1 MLLSGEEAMAKHI
14 AALAVLLMLSTSA
27 IATMWTYHDPMLF
40 QAGYPNPSSRP
51 ADLSLMEIVKSPYF
65 PLLGQSFYSNALPV
79 NLTNSTNTIQIG
91 SKGAGTLG
99 PIPVTFGGHLEDN
112 LRYAQG
118 RSSLR
123 IGGEGSWSSLSAQGL
138 N

>member
-1 MLLSGEEAMAKHI
+1 
-14 AALAVLLMLSTSA
+14 
-27 IATMWTYHDPMLF
+27 MWSYHDPMIF
-40 QAGYPNPSSRP
+40 QTGYSNPISRS
-51 ADLSLMEIVKSPYF
+51 ADISLMEIVKAPYF

-79 NLTNSTNTIQIG
+79 NLTNSSNTIQIG

-123 IGGEGSWSSLSAQGL
+123 IGGEGSWSSLSTQGL

>member
-1 MLLSGEEAMAKHI
+1 MANHI
-14 AALAVLLMLSTSA
+14 ALLAVLLMLSTSA
-27 IATMWTYHDPMLF
+27 MATMWTYHDPMIF
-40 QAGYPNPSSRP
+40 QTGYSNPISRS
-51 ADLSLMEIVKSPYF
+51 ADISLMEIVKSPYF

-79 NLTNSTNTIQIG
+79 NLSNSSNTIQIG

>member
-1 MLLSGEEAMAKHI
+1 
-14 AALAVLLMLSTSA
+14 MLSTSA
-27 IATMWTYHDPMLF
+27 MATMWSYHDPMIF
-40 QAGYPNPSSRP
+40 QTGYSNPISRS
-51 ADLSLMEIVKSPYF
+51 ADISLMEIVKSPYF

-79 NLTNSTNTIQIG
+79 NLSNSSNTIQIG

>member
-1 MLLSGEEAMAKHI
+1 MANHI
-14 AALAVLLMLSTSA
+14 ALLAALLMLSTSA
-27 IATMWTYHDPMLF
+27 MATMWSYHDPMIF
-40 QAGYPNPSSRP
+40 QTGYSNPISRS
-51 ADLSLMEIVKSPYF
+51 ADISLMEIVKSPYF

-79 NLTNSTNTIQIG
+79 NLSNSSNTIQIG

>member
-1 MLLSGEEAMAKHI
+1 
-14 AALAVLLMLSTSA
+14 
-27 IATMWTYHDPMLF
+27 MWTYHDPLLF
-40 QAGYPNPSSRP
+40 QAGYPNPSARP
-51 ADLSLMEIVKSPYF
+51 ADLSILEIVKSPYF

-79 NLTNSTNTIQIG
+79 NLSNSSNTIQIG
-91 SKGAGTLG
+91 SKAPGSLG

-112 LRYAQG
+112 LRYARG

-123 IGGEGSWSSLSAQGL
+123 IGGDGSWSSLSAQGL

>member
-1 MLLSGEEAMAKHI
+1 MANHI
-14 AALAVLLMLSTSA
+14 ALLAVLLMLSTSA
-27 IATMWTYHDPMLF
+27 MATMWSYHDPMIF
-40 QAGYPNPSSRP
+40 QTGYSNPISRS
-51 ADLSLMEIVKSPYF
+51 ADISLMEIVKSPYF

-79 NLTNSTNTIQIG
+79 NLSNSSNTIQIG

>member
-14 AALAVLLMLSTSA
+14 AALAVLLMLSVTG

-40 QAGYPNPSSRP
+40 QKGYPNPSTRQ
-51 ADLSLMEIVKSPYF
+51 ADISLLEIVKSPYF

-79 NLTNSTNTIQIG
+79 NLTNRTNTIQIG
-91 SKGAGTLG
+91 SKGAGTLR